1 MSKYTNILPQVINE
15 LGNCYPIWAIYTAE
29 YNVLCLNL
37 INGMVSQ
44 IGLCFIVSF
53 RMHNVVLGA
62 PNPVLCGTLT

>member
-1 MSKYTNILPQVINE
+1 MDRDDIIINIPRILPQVINE

-44 IGLCFIVSF
+44 IVQIMHQTQLIVSF
-53 RMHNVVLGA
+53 RMAHG
-62 PNPVLCGTLT
+62 